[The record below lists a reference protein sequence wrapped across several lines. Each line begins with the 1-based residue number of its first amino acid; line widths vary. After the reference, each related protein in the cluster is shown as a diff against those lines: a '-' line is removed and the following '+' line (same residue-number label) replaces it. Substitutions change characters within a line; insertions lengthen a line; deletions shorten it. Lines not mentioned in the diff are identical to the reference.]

1 MSAVEVLRLEEY
13 DLAELV
19 KKITPE
25 NLHREFDFGDP
36 VGKEAW

>member
-1 MSAVEVLRLEEY
+1 VSAVEVLRLEEY

-25 NLHREFDFGDP
+25 NLHRELCFGDP
-36 VGKEAW
+36 AGKEVW